1 MKPRILLAALAL
13 FAIATSAAAAPV
25 SINWTLPTSFNDG
38 TALAPADIASVRV
51 QYSSG
56 TTFGA
61 VAGEV
66 NLTGAAVTTQ
76 IDRPPG
82 SWCFRASVTATAAKG
97 GGTSTFSNVACKA
110 VPFPNP
116 NPPTIID
123 IIVAFLRRLF
133 AHFV

>member
-1 MKPRILLAALAL
+1 MTPRFLLAAIAL
-13 FAIATSAAAAPV
+13 FAIANDAAAV
-25 SINWTLPTSFNDG
+25 TVQWTLPTTFSDG
-38 TALAPADIASVRV
+38 TPLAPADVANVNL
-51 QYSSG
+51 QWSSG

-66 NLTGAAVTTQ
+66 TINGAVTSA
-76 IDRPPG
+76 IVDRPPG
-82 SWCFRASVTATAAKG
+82 SWCFRARVTATAAKG
-97 GGTSTFSNVACKA
+97 GGTSTFSNVSCKA